1 LEILVKNIATSV
13 AIFLLTNFCSA
24 QNLIPNPGFEE
35 VHACPTGLRQLELAK
50 HWYGANAGTPE
61 LFHNCGFRAGISPN
75 SGNGMAGV
83 IFLSEASSFVEYL
96 QIELTD
102 SLVTNEEYE
111 FSFYLRLSESSL
123 IGMNKIGAFFSK
135 NGLHRNLWVRFQNR
149 PQVVFEKVADKTES
163 WQKLAARYT
172 AVGGE
177 KFITIGNF
185 FAKHFITEKIVNRA
199 ATDRTT
205 YYYVDDF
212 YLGKK
217 PLSAPNEP
225 LSSAAVKWS
234 HVVYF
239 EKDSSSI
246 SETELVRL
254 DKFIQQIPLPIF
266 YPIKI
271 EGHTDQDASLE
282 YNLQLSQSRANKVK
296 ARMSN
301 FNLQNLYT
309 SWSGEYEII
318 YHGLEEEG
326 KSKNRR
332 VTITIE
338 R

>member
-1 LEILVKNIATSV
+1 MEVLVKNIATSV
-13 AIFLLTNFCSA
+13 AFFLLINFCNA

-61 LFHNCGFRAGISPN
+61 LFHNCGFKSSISPN
-75 SGNGMAGV
+75 TGNGMAGV

-96 QIELTD
+96 QIELVD
-102 SLVTNEEYE
+102 SLLEGEEYE
-111 FSFYLRLSESSL
+111 FSFYIRLSKTSL
-123 IGMNKIGAFFSK
+123 IAINNIGAFFSK

-149 PQVVFEKVADKTES
+149 PQVVFRKVTDNTDS
-163 WQKLAARYT
+163 WQKIEANYKAK
-172 AVGGE
+172 GGE

-217 PLSAPNEP
+217 QIYAPNVP
-225 LSSAAVKWS
+225 AVSAKVNWS
-234 HVVYF
+234 HIVYF

-246 SETELVRL
+246 SESELVRL
-254 DKFIQQIPLPIF
+254 DLFIQQLPQPLF
-266 YPIKI
+266 SPIKV

-282 YNLQLSQSRANKVK
+282 YNLQLSQNRANMVK
-296 ARMSN
+296 TRMSN
-301 FNLQNLYT
+301 FNIQNVYT

-318 YHGLEEEG
+318 YLGTEEKG

-332 VTITIE
+332 VTITVE